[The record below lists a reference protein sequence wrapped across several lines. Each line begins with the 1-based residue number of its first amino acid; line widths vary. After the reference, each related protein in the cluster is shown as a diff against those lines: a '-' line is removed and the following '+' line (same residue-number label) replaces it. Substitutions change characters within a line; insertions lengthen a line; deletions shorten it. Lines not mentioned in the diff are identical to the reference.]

1 MVSDEPLSTNHYP
14 LVIVLMN
21 RLAWISLVGC
31 LLIVPAGMAGNGQNK
46 NSPPPSPQAAGLT
59 PPASQAQAASPPP
72 TTYTLTPER
81 RAQAIAYSRAL
92 YILYFLG
99 TLISMGIYL
108 LLWRA
113 RIAVTFREWSC
124 KVSRRHFVQ
133 CLIFV
138 PLFAVAATLLS
149 LPLEFYSGYIL
160 EHRFGLSTQGLASW
174 LSDWGKSLAI
184 TAAIGVFVAW
194 VFYTVVRRSPRRWWF
209 YFWLVS
215 IPLVLTF
222 ILIEPYAIEPLF
234 YKFTPLQK
242 TQPALVERIEAML
255 QHAGLSVPP
264 GRIFEMDASSR
275 TKAVDA
281 YVSGLGSSKRVV
293 VWDTTLRTMG
303 PDELLLVLGHETGHY
318 ALHHI
323 PKEFALDEAV
333 ALFFFFLGFIAVNRL
348 VERVG
353 PRSGIEGM
361 QDLASLPLVL
371 VVLTILVFLS
381 APLVNGISRYF
392 EHEADLFG
400 LEVAYGIV
408 SDPNAA
414 EVQAFQILGEED
426 LSDPDPSPFIKFWL
440 YTHPP
445 LDDRIRF
452 AATYKPWAEGKP
464 LELLP
469 HRQ

>member
-1 MVSDEPLSTNHYP
+1 M
-14 LVIVLMN
+14 
-21 RLAWISLVGC
+21 SLGVC
-31 LLIVPAGMAGNGQNK
+31 LLVMPAGMVGNGQTG
-46 NSPPPSPQAAGLT
+46 NSLTPSPQAARPA
-59 PPASQAQAASPPP
+59 PPPSQAQPASPPP

-81 RAQAIAYSRAL
+81 RAKAIAYSRSL
-92 YILYFLG
+92 YFLYFLG
-99 TLISMGIYL
+99 TLVSIGIYL
-108 LLWRA
+108 LLWRTRIPVNFRKWA
-113 RIAVTFREWSC
+113 R

-133 CLIFV
+133 CLVFV
-138 PLFAVAATLLS
+138 PLFVAAATLLN
-149 LPLEFYSGYIL
+149 LPFDFYSGYIL

-174 LSDWGKSLAI
+174 LSDWGKSLGI
-184 TAAIGVFVAW
+184 VAAMGVIVAW
-194 VFYTVVRRSPRRWWF
+194 VFYTIVRRRPRRWWF
-209 YFWLVS
+209 YFWLAS

-255 QHAGLSVPP
+255 KHAGLSIPP
-264 GRIFEMDASSR
+264 ARIFEMDASSR
-275 TKAVDA
+275 TKAINA

-293 VWDTTLRTMG
+293 VWDTTLKKMG

-318 ALHHI
+318 ALYHI

-333 ALFFFFLGFIAVNRL
+333 ALLFFLLGFFAVNRL

-353 PRSGIEGM
+353 PRAGVEGIG
-361 QDLASLPLVL
+361 DLASLPFVL
-371 VVLTILVFLS
+371 IVLTLLVFLS

-392 EHEADLFG
+392 EHQADQFG

-408 SDPNAA
+408 PDPNAA
-414 EVQAFQILGEED
+414 EAHALQILGEED
-426 LSDPDPSPFIKFWL
+426 LADPDPSPFIKFWL

-464 LELLP
+464 LELVG
-469 HRQ
+469 R

>member
-1 MVSDEPLSTNHYP
+1 
-14 LVIVLMN
+14 MN
-21 RLAWISLVGC
+21 RFAGILLGAC
-31 LLIVPAGMAGNGQNK
+31 LLVLPAGMVGNGQTG
-46 NSPPPSPQAAGLT
+46 NSPAPSPQAA
-59 PPASQAQAASPPP
+59 PPASPQSQAHPASAPPP

-81 RAQAIAYSRAL
+81 RAQAIAYSRSV

-99 TLISMGIYL
+99 SLVSIGIYL

-113 RIAVTFREWSC
+113 RIAETFRSWARKISC
-124 KVSRRHFVQ
+124 RHIVQ

-138 PLFAVAATLLS
+138 PLFVAAATLLN
-149 LPLEFYSGYIL
+149 LPLDFYSGYVL

-174 LSDWGKSLAI
+174 LGDWGKSLAI
-184 TAAIGVFVAW
+184 TAVAGVIVAW
-194 VFYTVVRRSPRRWWF
+194 IFYAVVRRSPRRWWF
-209 YFWLVS
+209 YFWLIS

-222 ILIEPYAIEPLF
+222 ILVEPYVIEPLF
-234 YKFTPLQK
+234 YKFTPLEK

-255 QHAGLSVPP
+255 KHAGIAIPP
-264 GRIFEMDASSR
+264 ARIFEMDASSR

-293 VWDTTLRTMG
+293 VWDTTLRKMG

-318 ALHHI
+318 ALYHI

-333 ALFFFFLGFIAVNRL
+333 ALIFFFLGFFAVNWL
-348 VERVG
+348 VERAG
-353 PRSGIEGM
+353 PLAGVEGM
-361 QDLASLPLVL
+361 GDLASLPLVL
-371 VVLTILVFLS
+371 IVLTALVFLS
-381 APLVNGISRYF
+381 DPAVNGISRHF
-392 EHEADLFG
+392 EHQADQFG

-408 SDPNAA
+408 PDPNAA
-414 EVQAFQILGEED
+414 EVRAFQILGDED
-426 LSDPDPSPFIKFWL
+426 LADPEPSPFIKFWL

-469 HRQ
+469 KVR